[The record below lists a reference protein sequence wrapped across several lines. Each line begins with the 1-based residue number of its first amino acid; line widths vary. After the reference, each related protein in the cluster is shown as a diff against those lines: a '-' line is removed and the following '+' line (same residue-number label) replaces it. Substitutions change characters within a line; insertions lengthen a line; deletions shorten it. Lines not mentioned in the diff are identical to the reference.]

1 MMPAS
6 TATPITEG
14 RLVLDTN
21 VVVSALLWGG
31 PPRYLRNLALD
42 GQVVLVSSPVLM
54 AELHRILNYP
64 RLTKRLVQLDTSGA
78 ELVQQYQ
85 AIVTLVHPFDVP
97 RVVSNDVDDDHV
109 VAAAVVGQ
117 VEMIVSGDRDL
128 LQLQSHAGIAILN
141 ARDAWE
147 RIAAQR

>member
-1 MMPAS
+1 MAS
-6 TATPITEG
+6 TSSATPITEG

-42 GQVVLVSSPVLM
+42 GQVVLVSSAALL
-54 AELHRILNYP
+54 AELRRILNYP
-64 RLTKRLVQLDTSGA
+64 RLAKRLVQLDTSAA

-85 AIVTLVHPFDVP
+85 AIVTLVHPLDVP
-97 RVVSNDVDDDHV
+97 RVVPNDIDDDHV
-109 VAAAVVGQ
+109 VAAAVAGQ
-117 VEMIVSGDRDL
+117 VEVIVSGDRDL
-128 LQLQSHAGIAILN
+128 LQLRSHAGIAILN

-147 RIAAQR
+147 RIAAQP